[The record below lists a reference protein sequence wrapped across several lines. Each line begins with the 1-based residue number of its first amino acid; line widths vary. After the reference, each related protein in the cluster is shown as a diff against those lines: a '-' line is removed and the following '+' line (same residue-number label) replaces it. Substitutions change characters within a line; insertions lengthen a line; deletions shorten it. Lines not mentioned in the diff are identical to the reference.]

1 MRLRRAWYEMINHNH
16 TWRTVRLLEEIVRV
30 LCDVMMLQASQSLIY
45 LSLFLSLI
53 QIQTCL

>member
-1 MRLRRAWYEMINHNH
+1 MINHNH